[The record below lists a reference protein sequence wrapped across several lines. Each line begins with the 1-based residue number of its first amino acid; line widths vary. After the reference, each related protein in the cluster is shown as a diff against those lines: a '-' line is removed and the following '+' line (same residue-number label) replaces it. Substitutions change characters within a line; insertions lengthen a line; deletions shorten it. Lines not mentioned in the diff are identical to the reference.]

1 MYVCQSVSF
10 FVHGHSFERI
20 WANLTYMAFLI
31 LSGHGHGPVSERHLR
46 PQARAPRAMI
56 IYAAANGWRVPSGN
70 SELPGGRLK
79 GPSAASARSNRAP

>member
-1 MYVCQSVSF
+1 MFVSQSVSLCTAT
-10 FVHGHSFERI
+10 VLSGSGP
-20 WANLTYMAFLI
+20 NLTYMAFLYFPD
-31 LSGHGHGPVSERHLR
+31 GHGPVSERHLR

-70 SELPGGRLK
+70 SELPGGRRK